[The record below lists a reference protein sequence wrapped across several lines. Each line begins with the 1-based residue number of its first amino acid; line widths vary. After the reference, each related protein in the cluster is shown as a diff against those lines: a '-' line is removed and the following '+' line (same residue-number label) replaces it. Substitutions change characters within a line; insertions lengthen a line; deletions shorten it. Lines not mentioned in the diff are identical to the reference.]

1 MIMESARGPGTNLL
15 LIQRD
20 DSISLWSIDC
30 YELYAFEK

>member
-1 MIMESARGPGTNLL
+1 MTLVSARGPGTNSL

-20 DSISLWSIDC
+20 DSISLWSIDY